1 MDRPQIKTIMALLKH
16 RYGGRQFQPSFEPLS
31 ELVQTILSQNTS
43 DHNSRPAFRALKET
57 FSSWESLLTA
67 EVEDIAEPIK
77 GGGLGLIKAQ
87 RIKQALREIKSRRGK
102 LDLQFLSEMPV
113 GEGREWLRQLP
124 GVGNKTANCVLLFA
138 LGKPALPVDTHIFRV
153 SKRLELIG
161 RGDTVDKAHRI
172 LEEMVPGED
181 IYEFHVLMIEHG
193 RQTCAAQRP
202 HCVQCVLKDICP
214 SYSKFAA
221 TPANQKRDTASL

>member
-1 MDRPQIKTIMALLKH
+1 MALLKQ
-16 RYGGRQFQPSFEPLS
+16 RYGGRQFQPTFEPLS
-31 ELVQTILSQNTS
+31 ELIQTILSQNTS

-57 FSSWESLLTA
+57 FSSWDSLLTA

-87 RIKQALREIKSRRGK
+87 RIKQALLEIKSRRGK
-102 LDLQFLSEMPV
+102 LDLQFLTEMPV
-113 GEGREWLRQLP
+113 GEAREWLRQMP

-153 SKRLELIG
+153 SKRLEIIG
-161 RGDTVDKAHRI
+161 QADNLDRAHRK
-172 LEEMVPGED
+172 LEVLVPNED

-193 RQTCAAQRP
+193 RNTCAAQRP
-202 HCVQCVLKDICP
+202 HCAQCVLKDICP
-214 SYSKFAA
+214 SYSKFSAP
-221 TPANQKRDTASL
+221 PANRKG